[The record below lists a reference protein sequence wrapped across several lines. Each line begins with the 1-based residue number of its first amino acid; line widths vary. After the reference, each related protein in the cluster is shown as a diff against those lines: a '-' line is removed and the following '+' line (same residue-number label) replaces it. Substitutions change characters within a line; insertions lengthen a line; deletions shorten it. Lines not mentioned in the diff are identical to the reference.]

1 MRAARSAAM
10 VLLAACAAAM
20 AGCAAPVLSIRHS
33 LPAAVPLPAGTEM
46 VRVGAF
52 TVTPPDRKPAA
63 AALAEA
69 LQKRLSRRWAIDG
82 DAATR
87 ARAVQVTGEI
97 AIATEESR
105 GTRRVRRYDETAGAW
120 RERQVPT
127 LVRTASA
134 HVTFRLRRPGAKETL
149 FAVEADRSYDSTA
162 DPRVRGKSGLD
173 RPDDPARVP
182 PTDQVLAEL
191 LEGCAED
198 FVEMVAPQVVTAE
211 VKTRGTWDGLAGN
224 GLKAAE
230 AGDLET
236 AVRHLTAAVEK
247 RPDDPALRFDLAAV
261 LEAAGQL
268 KEALGHYE
276 AVLERA
282 DGKDAEATL
291 AAQRVERVLKR
302 RKAM

>member
-1 MRAARSAAM
+1 MRSTRSVLP
-10 VLLAACAAAM
+10 VLLAASAAAM

-33 LPAAVPLPAGTEM
+33 LPAAVPMPAGTEM

-52 TVTPPDRKPAA
+52 TVTPPDRKPAGD
-63 AALAEA
+63 ALTEA
-69 LQKRLSRRWAIDG
+69 LQQRLSRHWAIDG

-97 AIATEESR
+97 AIAAEDAR
-105 GTRRVRRYDETAGAW
+105 GTRRVRRYDDTAGAW
-120 RERQVPT
+120 REQEIPT

-134 HVTFRLRRPGAKETL
+134 HVTFRLGRPGASKPL

-162 DPRVRGKSGLD
+162 DPRVRGELGLA

-191 LEGCAED
+191 LDGCAED
-198 FVEMVAPQVVTAE
+198 FVEMVAPQAVEAE
-211 VKTRGTWDGLAGN
+211 VKTRASLN
-224 GLKAAE
+224 GMANKALKAIGEGNLE
-230 AGDLET
+230 AGMVLET
-236 AVRHLTAAVEK
+236 LLEK
-247 RPDDPALRFDLAAV
+247 HPDDVTLRFDLAAV

-268 KEALGHYE
+268 EEALVHYQ
-276 AVLERA
+276 AVLEQTDGQDA
-282 DGKDAEATL
+282 DAAL

-302 RKAM
+302 RGDM

>member
-10 VLLAACAAAM
+10 VLLVACAAVV

-46 VRVGAF
+46 VRVGEF

-69 LQKRLSRRWAIDG
+69 LQKRLSRHWAIDG

-87 ARAVQVTGEI
+87 ARAVHVTGEI
-97 AIATEESR
+97 AIATEESG

-134 HVTFRLRRPGAKETL
+134 HVTFRLGRPGAKETL
-149 FAVEADRSYDSTA
+149 FAVEADRTYTSTA
-162 DPRVRGKSGLD
+162 DPRVRGELGLD

-191 LEGCAED
+191 LDGCAED
-198 FVEMVAPQVVTAE
+198 FVEMVAPQAVEAK
-211 VKTRGTWDGLAGN
+211 VKTRASLN
-224 GLKAAE
+224 GMANRALKAIGEGNLE
-230 AGDLET
+230 AGMVLE
-236 AVRHLTAAVEK
+236 ALLEK
-247 RPDDPALRFDLAAV
+247 HPDDVTLRFNLAAV
-261 LEAAGQL
+261 LEAAGCLQ
-268 KEALGHYE
+268 EALIHYQ
-276 AVLERA
+276 AVLEQT
-282 DGKDAEATL
+282 DGKDAGAAV

-302 RKAM
+302 REAR